1 MNEREI
7 KHVGGWKL
15 KNSYTALIQGLEKGF
30 KKEMVF
36 EVSQNI
42 EEVRHLLINFTKQR
56 NSMKKTKQ
64 RKIQSMLKLL

>member
-7 KHVGGWKL
+7 KYVGGWKL
-15 KNSYTALIQGLEKGF
+15 KNLYIVLIQGFEKGF

-42 EEVRHLLINFTKQR
+42 EEVRYFFINFIK
-56 NSMKKTKQ
+56 
-64 RKIQSMLKLL
+64 